1 MLKSFILTAIIYFYS
16 RPFTTGNLKEI
27 PKEFTSHK
35 LTNLI
40 DSLRSQLSIM
50 TDEKSIELEDRLEF
64 MKRIRPEICLTKY
77 QNIPI
82 KGHTHIAM
90 KRMHQLARYDKAASE
105 LARKTAEKK
114 ELAPWYVDLLID
126 LAELLNEHKIKYV
139 LSKLKIYAQLSPSQ
153 FTVLSFTRVLQSLT
167 LWEILLPA
175 TTVAIDF
182 IRMRVLDMSIE
193 EYLDWLCE
201 LSPSQFTVLSFTRVL
216 QSLTL
221 WEILLPATTVAID
234 FIRMRVLDM
243 SIEEY
248 LDWLCEA
255 HPKVK
260 SYILHENES
269 ES

>member
-1 MLKSFILTAIIYFYS
+1 MLAEASPRKPYLVENNY
-16 RPFTTGNLKEI
+16 R
-27 PKEFTSHK
+27 
-35 LTNLI
+35 
-40 DSLRSQLSIM
+40 LRNPSQSC
-50 TDEKSIELEDRLEF
+50 K
-64 MKRIRPEICLTKY
+64 KY
-77 QNIPI
+77 QLQLTGIKISMNRFSAVYLLTITSIPS
-82 KGHTHIAM
+82 GC
-90 KRMHQLARYDKAASE
+90 R
-105 LARKTAEKK
+105 
-114 ELAPWYVDLLID
+114 YVDLLID

-139 LSKLKIYAQLSPSQ
+139 LSKLKSYAQ
-153 FTVLSFTRVLQSLT
+153 
-167 LWEILLPA
+167 
-175 TTVAIDF
+175 
-182 IRMRVLDMSIE
+182 
-193 EYLDWLCE
+193 

-260 SYILHENES
+260 SYILHENEA